1 MIIKFVKLLFL
12 IVCICLGILW
22 MNDKFII
29 VSGDKI
35 ELYGY
40 DGIR

>member
-12 IVCICLGILW
+12 ILCKCLGILW
-22 MNDKFII
+22 INDKFII

-35 ELYGY
+35 KLYGY
-40 DGIR
+40 DGIK